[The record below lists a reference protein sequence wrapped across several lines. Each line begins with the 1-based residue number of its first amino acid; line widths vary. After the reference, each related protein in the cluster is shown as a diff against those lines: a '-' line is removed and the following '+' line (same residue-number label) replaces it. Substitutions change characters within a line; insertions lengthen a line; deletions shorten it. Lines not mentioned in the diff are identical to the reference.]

1 LNDFLHVKLEIR
13 WGFCHCPDVE
23 LVYCFFV
30 IFAEPL
36 VKKGEKNDP
45 FPTCRTRGMH
55 IIGEGIQKKNR
66 VGQEGWDGRA
76 ESGGDEQARAARRS

>member
-30 IFAEPL
+30 IFAEPNL
-36 VKKGEKNDP
+36 PDKRDV
-45 FPTCRTRGMH
+45 
-55 IIGEGIQKKNR
+55 
-66 VGQEGWDGRA
+66 
-76 ESGGDEQARAARRS
+76 